1 MTNRYTVRAIQQRLS
16 EESWFVSPQPA
27 MSTDRNASNRAPG
40 KQNVMGSS
48 PVKSGKAGSSQ
59 KATKN
64 KTKRKRVTAGDV
76 QPGKGGQASQWWEK
90 VVLFH

>member
-1 MTNRYTVRAIQQRLS
+1 
-16 EESWFVSPQPA
+16 
-27 MSTDRNASNRAPG
+27 
-40 KQNVMGSS
+40 MGSS